1 MKYDLEVSLGDPNT
15 SHAQVVDLVGTGRR
29 VLDVGCSTGYL
40 ARVLRDRGNRVSGVE
55 IDAEAARAAEPV
67 LEQLVV
73 GDLESAELLG
83 RFEPGSFDVVVFA
96 DVLEHL
102 RDPVRV
108 LRDALPLLAP
118 GGSVVVSLPNV
129 AHAAVR
135 LALLEGRFE
144 YRPLG
149 LLDDTHLRFFTRRSV
164 EELLA
169 AAGLRAIDMRRTT
182 ADVFATEIPLAPDH
196 FPGELVERVRA
207 TPDSDTYQFVFRA
220 VPATGAGGDD
230 QGLGAELVARNE
242 ELAALRA
249 TVGEVLTAAGGYAP
263 QHQVGLLVDDDAGSG
278 RAWSSLRSAV
288 TSLELRRRVDGL
300 ALVHLRGDP
309 DSAPATWRGEPVH
322 SLAPGDEGTAELIAD
337 AYDAVLITGGRS
349 VAAAAPLLDS
359 LIERDC
365 PVIPVGVDSTDLEKL
380 SGTLRAGAVR
390 GRDDRFT
397 GRSGGLTAVPDP
409 LVLADRLIGGDALPL
424 RLEYLR
430 KTGRLV
436 AAGEYLLVA
445 AGPAGDE
452 RMASLGRVLAQLASD
467 AGCAVVVVPGPG
479 ASDLGPLARA
489 VPGSAVVADPAEVD
503 LLALVHGA
511 RAVVTDSAAAACVAV
526 ALRRPLLAFG
536 DSEELSD
543 LASWCGDP
551 DLRASTPAEL
561 LTRTTLAAERAADDT
576 LVEQVRAPIEMAY
589 DELASAVTGAAA
601 RRLALSITEIL
612 RLQQTRI
619 AALEQANAALQARL
633 VAERNILGARALHLQ
648 AQPPADAGFESQRRL
663 RQADEELDRARAETA
678 EAHERLAEAERRAE
692 AVQAELD
699 ALLATRT
706 MRYLAPGRRL
716 YGRVRHLSQ

>member
-55 IDAEAARAAEPV
+55 IDPEAARAAEPV

-83 RFEPGSFDVVVFA
+83 RFEAGSFDVVVFA

-108 LRDALPLLAP
+108 LRDAIPLLAP

-129 AHAAVR
+129 AHGAVR

-164 EELLA
+164 EELLG

-182 ADVFATEIPLAPDH
+182 ADVFATEIPLVPDH

-220 VPATGAGGDD
+220 VPADGGDPE
-230 QGLGAELVARNE
+230 GLAAELVARNE

-249 TVGEVLTAAGGYAP
+249 AVGEVHTAAAGYAP
-263 QHQVGLLVDDDAGSG
+263 QHQVGLLVDDDAGPD

-300 ALVHLRGDP
+300 ALVHLRGDGH
-309 DSAPATWRGEPVH
+309 SAPATWRGEPVH
-322 SLAPGDEGTAELIAD
+322 SLAPGDEATAELIAD
-337 AYDAVLITGGRS
+337 AYDAVLITAGRS
-349 VAAAAPLLDS
+349 VAVAAPLLDS
-359 LIERDC
+359 LIDRDC
-365 PVIPVGVDSTDLEKL
+365 PVIPAGVDSTDLEKL
-380 SGTLRAGAVR
+380 SGTLRGGAVR

-430 KTGRLV
+430 KTGRLAV
-436 AAGEYLLVA
+436 EGEYLLAA

-452 RMASLGRVLAQLASD
+452 RMASLGRVLAQMAAD
-467 AGCAVVVVPGPG
+467 ADCAVVVIPGPG
-479 ASDLGPLARA
+479 ASDLAPLARA

-511 RAVVTDSAAAACVAV
+511 RAVVTDSAAAACVTV

-561 LTRTTLAAERAADDT
+561 LTRTALAAERAADDT

-663 RQADEELDRARAETA
+663 RQADEELERARAETA
-678 EAHERLAEAERRAE
+678 EAHERLAEAERRAG

-699 ALLATRT
+699 ALMATRT
-706 MRYLAPGRRL
+706 MRYLAPSRRL